1 MVNRYMKRCSTS
13 LALREMQVK
22 IAMRHHLTPVSVAI
36 INKQVITSV
45 GEVGEKKEP
54 PAIRKED
61 ILPCATWVGLESIM

>member
-13 LALREMQVK
+13 LALRET
-22 IAMRHHLTPVSVAI
+22 AMRHHLTPVSVAI

-54 PAIRKED
+54 LAIRKED
-61 ILPCATWVGLESIM
+61 ILPCAIWVGLESIM